1 MGLKGNPVRNELIET
16 SKLHFEAHIAK
27 HKMNIEVILAN
38 PTTVPGHVDI
48 MDAIEKELSEIADYD
63 DKLEMLNKYF
73 K

>member
-1 MGLKGNPVRNELIET
+1 MRNELIET